1 MLSLA
6 NHILSQGGVQKCSP
20 YYCHIVSIGV
30 FHKELIDD
38 FKNNETLPNY
48 YANMMS

>member
-6 NHILSQGGVQKCSP
+6 NHILSQGDVQKCCP
-20 YYCHIVSIGV
+20 HYCHIVSIGV
-30 FHKELIDD
+30 FPKELNDD
-38 FKNNETLPNY
+38 FKNNETLPTY